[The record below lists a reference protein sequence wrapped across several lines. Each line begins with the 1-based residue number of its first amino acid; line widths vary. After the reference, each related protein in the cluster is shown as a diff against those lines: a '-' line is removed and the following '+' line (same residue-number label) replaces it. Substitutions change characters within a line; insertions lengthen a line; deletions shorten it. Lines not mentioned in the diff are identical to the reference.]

1 MRKEFEHQTRRC
13 SCGGNMPH
21 RYSFD
26 FVRGLFRAQCI
37 CERCGRKTEAKYAH
51 KQHVAI
57 TAAYAASK
65 TYASL
70 ID

>member
-1 MRKEFEHQTRRC
+1 MEKHERQTRRC
-13 SCGGNMPH
+13 TCGGNMPH

-37 CERCGRKTEAKYAH
+37 CERCGRKTEAKYAR
-51 KQHVAI
+51 KQYAAI